1 MNDRI
6 VDLLPVAQKFFYCP
20 SQQGSW
26 SIKRVLPAVVP
37 ELRYD
42 QLEGVQ
48 NGGAAMAAYL
58 GAIDP
63 ATTPKRKAEIEAQ
76 LRAYCKLDTYAM
88 VRLFQVFS
96 GRPSVQL

>member
-6 VDLLPVAQKFFYCP
+6 VDLLPVAQRFFYCP

-42 QLEGVQ
+42 QLEGIQ
-48 NGGAAMAAYL
+48 DGGAAMAAYL
-58 GAIDP
+58 EAIDL
-63 ATTPKRKAEIEAQ
+63 ATTPKRKAEIEAE

-88 VRLFQVFS
+88 VRLWQVFS